1 MARKFRDI
9 VRAMPEVRRRKI
21 RQRTEELLG
30 ELPLQELR
38 RARELSQEQLAE
50 ALGVNQATI
59 SKLERRADM
68 YISTLRRFVEAL
80 GGELEITARFRE
92 GSVRIGQFEDLASDD
107 DGTVAA

>member
-1 MARKFRDI
+1 MAKKFKEI
-9 VRAMPEVRRRKI
+9 VRGMPEVRRRKI

-92 GSVRIGQFEDLASDD
+92 GSVRIGQFEDLGDD
-107 DGTVAA
+107 DGGTAAA